1 MGGPSSEHEISLET
15 GEMVLKNL
23 DKKKY
28 YGFPVKIEKNG
39 SWPISMEKLME
50 KTDAA
55 FIAMHGEYGE
65 DGQVQSLLETF
76 KIPYTGSGPMES
88 ALAMDK
94 QKTSVLLA
102 QNGFQIPESI
112 SLHKNDPYPDW
123 AISKNFRLPLVIKP
137 INQGS
142 SIGVSIVNKKSELKE
157 ALNKAFQHSKKVL
170 AQKHIKGRE
179 VTCGILEINGSAVP
193 LLPTE
198 IKPNLGKFFDYYSKY
213 NSNGS
218 LEITPPDLPKKL
230 IKKIQLTAL
239 KIHKLLGCSGMSRT
253 DMILQGNGKLYI
265 LETNTIPGLTQTS
278 LLPQAAEKTGIP
290 FSKLL
295 DIIIQSALNKHL
307 L

>member
-1 MGGPSSEHEISLET
+1 MGGPSSEHEVSLKT

-23 DKKKY
+23 DKKRY

-39 SWPISMEKLME
+39 SWPISIEKL
-50 KTDAA
+50 KRKADVA

-65 DGQVQSLLETF
+65 DGQIQSLLETF
-76 KIPYTGSGPMES
+76 KIPYTGSGPIES

-94 QKTSVLLA
+94 ERASILLA
-102 QNGFQIPESI
+102 KNGFQIPESI
-112 SLHKNDPYPDW
+112 SIYKNDPYPDW
-123 AISKNFRLPLVIKP
+123 AISKNLRTPLVIKP
-137 INQGS
+137 ANQGS
-142 SIGVSIVNKKSELKE
+142 SIGVSIINKKSELKE

-179 VTCGILEINGSAVP
+179 ITCGVLEINGSAIP

-198 IKPNLGKFFDYYSKY
+198 IKPNLGEFFDYYSKY

-218 LEITPPDLPKKL
+218 LEITPPELPKKM

-239 KIHKLLGCSGMSRT
+239 EIHKLLGCSGMART
-253 DMILQGNGKLYI
+253 DMIMQGNGKLYI
-265 LETNTIPGLTQTS
+265 LEINTIPGLTETS

-290 FSKLL
+290 FPKLL
-295 DIIIQSALNKHL
+295 DIIIQSALTKHVL
-307 L
+307 